1 MSRHSYVTLSC
12 RNTLCKCENVVS
24 FLKLLLPRC
33 IFYDHFFYNLLML
46 DALFLPDAISSTS
59 PAGSFVARSFVC
71 GYCNEKSFQITLI
84 TYTWNTIPRFL
95 RTVPTKEKGFYAR
108 LGPSEKL
115 DLCKCYWNP
124 QRKIRVATHC
134 FEIISFESQQKC

>member
-1 MSRHSYVTLSC
+1 MHCFCLTLFPQ
-12 RNTLCKCENVVS
+12 RAQPD
-24 FLKLLLPRC
+24 LLLLVVLCVVIAMR
-33 IFYDHFFYNLLML
+33 NL
-46 DALFLPDAISSTS
+46 F
-59 PAGSFVARSFVC
+59 RSRWSRTR
-71 GYCNEKSFQITLI
+71 GTRYRGT
-84 TYTWNTIPRFL
+84 RFL

-134 FEIISFESQQKC
+134 FEIISFESQQKCWHQHFWRRKGYFFRDFLGIRLYIQKSKRICKDL